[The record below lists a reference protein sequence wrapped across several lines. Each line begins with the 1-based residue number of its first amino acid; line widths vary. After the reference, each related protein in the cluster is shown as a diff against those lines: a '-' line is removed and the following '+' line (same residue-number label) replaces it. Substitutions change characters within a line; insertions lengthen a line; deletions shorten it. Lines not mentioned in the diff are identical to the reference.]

1 MWALSPPPCGLLHHL
16 WVGCSISVRLFSTT
30 NAWVLSTHF
39 YCGLF
44 TNFLEIPKSKPQHL
58 IQSIYLTFCLL
69 NQTCNPVL
77 LELVR
82 AKPANELNHRLLFGV
97 GRHPISQSPVFSSLV
112 IYWETNPPPSL
123 TGSSVSVSLGL
134 GGSCF
139 HFWRTSLTIPKVYGW
154 VHWLTRD
161 LRFPLSAHYQHL
173 GRICD
178 DGMGGWRHQK
188 FFFRGVFAASVGTS
202 KFGIADLRIPLVSCL
217 FALVFPRLGLSGF
230 RLWAFFYLACLPLC
244 LLPFRLWAV

>member
-1 MWALSPPPCGLLHHL
+1 MWALSPPSCGLLHHL

-30 NAWVLSTHF
+30 GARVLSTHF

-123 TGSSVSVSLGL
+123 TGSSCLCFSWTWGFLLSLLAHVLDHSECVWL
-134 GGSCF
+134 G
-139 HFWRTSLTIPKVYGW
+139 SL
-154 VHWLTRD
+154 
-161 LRFPLSAHYQHL
+161 
-173 GRICD
+173 
-178 DGMGGWRHQK
+178 
-188 FFFRGVFAASVGTS
+188 
-202 KFGIADLRIPLVSCL
+202 ADLISKL
-217 FALVFPRLGLSGF
+217 FICFSFPHL
-230 RLWAFFYLACLPLC
+230 
-244 LLPFRLWAV
+244 